1 MTDFINEFDEDRNKN
16 KNKNAI
22 TMSLKVN
29 DKQLLRNYDKI
40 WKRSES
46 LMRIDFD
53 SKPVYGNDDIY
64 IKTKIKNYKFS

>member
-53 SKPVYGNDDIY
+53 SKPVYGNDYIY